1 LPDHRRSP
9 GDWHPSGATPSKRA
23 GLVLAC
29 AGGALV
35 AFAGNSLLARLA
47 LAPGFIDP
55 AAFTA
60 VRLGSGALT
69 LSLLA
74 AFRRKTEASRVG
86 RWAAPVALFA
96 YALMFSVAYVQ
107 LGVGAG
113 ALILFGAVQVT
124 MIAWGLWTGE
134 RLRLATWLGLGCALA
149 GLAVLT
155 LPGAHA
161 PSVAAAML
169 MSAAGVAWGLYSVL
183 GRGPGDPIQR
193 TTRNFGWSVPLAVVA
208 VAVAW
213 PMVHTTPR
221 GVVCAIASGSVA
233 SGLGYVLWY
242 AALPGLSA
250 TAAAISQLVVPVL
263 AAVGA
268 AALLG
273 EPVTLRVIAAGTAI
287 LGGVALALLARR

>member
-1 LPDHRRSP
+1 M
-9 GDWHPSGATPSKRA
+9 TQSKRA

-29 AGGALV
+29 AAGALV

-69 LSLLA
+69 LFLLA
-74 AFRRKTEASRVG
+74 AFRRKTDASRV
-86 RWAAPVALFA
+86 RRLAAPVALFA
-96 YALMFSVAYVQ
+96 YALAFSVAYVQ

-134 RLRLATWLGLGCALA
+134 RPRLATWLGLGGALA

-161 PSVAAAML
+161 PSVGATVL
-169 MSAAGVAWGLYSVL
+169 MCAAGIAWGIYSLL

-193 TTRNFGWSVPLAVVA
+193 TTSNFGWSVPLAVIA

-213 PMVHTTPR
+213 PTVHTTPR

-263 AAVGA
+263 AAAGA

-273 EPVTLRVIAAGTAI
+273 EPVTLRVVVAGGAI
-287 LGGVALALLARR
+287 LGGVAVALLDQR

>member
-1 LPDHRRSP
+1 
-9 GDWHPSGATPSKRA
+9 
-23 GLVLAC
+23 V
-29 AGGALV
+29 GALV
-35 AFAGNSLLARLA
+35 AFAGNSLLARMA
-47 LAPGFIDP
+47 LGPGFIDP

-60 VRLGSGALT
+60 VRLGSGGLT
-69 LSLLA
+69 LFLLA
-74 AFRRKTEASRVG
+74 AFRRPPEVPRAG

-96 YALMFSVAYVQ
+96 YALAFSVAYVQ

-124 MIAWGLWTGE
+124 MIAWGLRAGE
-134 RLRLATWLGLGCALA
+134 RPRLATWVGLGCALC

-161 PSVAAAML
+161 PSVGAAVL
-169 MSAAGVAWGLYSVL
+169 MCAAGVAWGVYSLL
-183 GRGPGDPIQR
+183 GRGPGDPIHR
-193 TTRNFGWSVPLAVVA
+193 TTTNFGWSVPLAVIA

-221 GVVCAIASGSVA
+221 GVVYAIASGSVA

-263 AAVGA
+263 AAAGA
-268 AALLG
+268 ALLLG
-273 EPVTLRVIAAGTAI
+273 EPLTPRLLTAGTAI
-287 LGGVALALLARR
+287 LGGVALALAGRRSYTTLASASRTRRPPRRAQSN